1 MHRYH
6 SISAAISI
14 QIKSFGEFLFQQ
26 ELYRN
31 RSIDWRCK
39 SIEWFLY
46 KHVPIGK
53 KFQKRL

>member
-1 MHRYH
+1 MHRHH

-31 RSIDWRCK
+31 QSNDWQCK

-53 KFQKRL
+53 KFS